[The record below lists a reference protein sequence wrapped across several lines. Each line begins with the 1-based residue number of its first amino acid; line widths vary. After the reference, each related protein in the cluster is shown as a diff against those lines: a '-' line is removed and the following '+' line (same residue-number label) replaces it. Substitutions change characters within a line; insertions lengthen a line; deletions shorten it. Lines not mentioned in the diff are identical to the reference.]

1 MDGKKYDLY
10 LRLKEQLQTKSFN
23 PYRINQVNVYSN
35 YKIGQDSLDQN
46 TIRFNQKNYIQ
57 KEEYFKPERLD
68 PFILI
73 EENSLYNPGISA
85 ATSRRLGSSG
95 AYKFINIRYD
105 VIDTIN
111 SSDSTGWLDANIY
124 LSPLNMR
131 AIRLQLQAVTKSNS
145 FTGPSLAMTYSNR
158 NLFEIGRASCRERV

>member
-85 ATSRRLGSSG
+85 ATSRDRKSTRL
-95 AYKFINIRYD
+95 
-105 VIDTIN
+105 N
-111 SSDSTGWLDANIY
+111 SSHV
-124 LSPLNMR
+124 
-131 AIRLQLQAVTKSNS
+131 AISYAVFCLKKKTRSQPP
-145 FTGPSLAMTYSNR
+145 T
-158 NLFEIGRASCRERV
+158 